1 MLNLAKMM
9 SLRALKAT
17 SRDFRVIL
25 AQDEVKLLYNL
36 LSFVQIQTFEFGHS
50 LLLIACF
57 IKLGGILCRTE

>member
-1 MLNLAKMM
+1 MM

-17 SRDFRVIL
+17 SRDFGVIL
-25 AQDEVKLLYNL
+25 AQDEVKLLSNL
-36 LSFVQIQTFEFGHS
+36 LSFLQIQTFEFGHS